1 VDPWKV
7 KIATRLTILLV
18 VLTVLVALIVGWF
31 AVDASTRSLYS
42 TLDGQ
47 INAVIQSGVG
57 HPDAALSDALN
68 VVQENSYNL
77 TLDVVDPSG
86 AVVQVNSPAFV
97 ALKKK
102 PTMENVH
109 ATLAKVG
116 VQSNLPG
123 FRLRSINVGGGDYLV
138 VAGSTNAISQ
148 QGRRLA
154 LDVALIGFI
163 VALVMLVLARQVM
176 RKDLRTMEHLIGFA
190 SAVARGDERGEI
202 PPSAGSRDVRELQ
215 AALATMVVALHER
228 IAIEARSVEAMQQF
242 VGDASHELRTPLT
255 VIKGYNEL
263 LTNPSINE
271 EQRARAVERVR
282 REIDRMDLLVADLL
296 LSAEVREAP
305 QHLNTR
311 VELSALVEAR
321 VDEFRNDHPER
332 EVRHELAS
340 GLAVRAREDLLDR
353 LLVNSFSNIV
363 RHTQR
368 EAAVRVTLR
377 RESSRAV
384 LTVEDAGGGLPEYG
398 VRPQRFHRFDQS
410 RSRETGGSGL
420 GMSIMADIAEGLGG
434 SMSTAQSSLGGLALT
449 FSFALES

>member
-1 VDPWKV
+1 
-7 KIATRLTILLV
+7 

-86 AVVQVNSPAFV
+86 AVVQVNSAAFV

-102 PTMENVH
+102 PTLANVH

-123 FRLRSINVGGGDYLV
+123 FRLRSIYVGGGDYLV

-163 VALVMLVLARQVM
+163 VALVMLVLARLMM

-202 PPSAGSRDVRELQ
+202 PSSAGSRDVRELQ

-271 EQRARAVERVR
+271 EQRARAVDRVR

-340 GLAVRAREDLLDR
+340 GLAVRGREDLLDR
-353 LLVNSFSNIV
+353 LLVNAFSNIV

-368 EAAVRVTLR
+368 DTAVRVTLR

-398 VRPQRFHRFDQS
+398 VRPQRFRRFDQS

-434 SMSTAQSSLGGLALT
+434 SMSTAKSSLGGLALT

>member
-1 VDPWKV
+1 M
-7 KIATRLTILLV
+7 KIATRLTILLI
-18 VLTVLVALIVGWF
+18 VLTTMVAFTVGWF

-42 TLDGQ
+42 ALDAQ
-47 INAVIQSGVG
+47 INSVIRSGAG
-57 HPDAALSDALN
+57 DPNNALTNALN
-68 VVQENSYNL
+68 VVQENGYPL

-86 AVVQVNSPAFV
+86 AVVQVNTPDEP
-97 ALKKK
+97 LRKR
-102 PTMENVH
+102 PTRKNVH

-116 VQSNLPG
+116 TQSNLPG
-123 FRLRSINVGGGDYLV
+123 FQLRSIYVGGGDYLI
-138 VAGSTNAISQ
+138 VAGSTSAITQ

-154 LDVALIGFI
+154 LEVALAGFL
-163 VALVMLVLARQVM
+163 VALVMLFLARLVM
-176 RKDLRTMEHLIGFA
+176 RKDLRTMEHLIDFA
-190 SAVARGDERGEI
+190 SGVAGGDEHGQI

-215 AALATMVVALHER
+215 AALATMVIALHER

-311 VELSALVEAR
+311 VELSALVESR
-321 VDEFRNDHPER
+321 VEEFRNDHPER
-332 EVRHELAS
+332 VVTQETTDGLVVR
-340 GLAVRAREDLLDR
+340 GRDDLLDR
-353 LLVNSFSNIV
+353 LLVNSFSNVV
-363 RHTQR
+363 RHTPGDT
-368 EAAVRVTLR
+368 AVRVTLR
-377 RESSRAV
+377 REDSRAV
-384 LTVEDAGGGLPEYG
+384 LCVEDAGQGLPEYG
-398 VRPQRFHRFDQS
+398 VRPQRFRRFDQS

-434 SMSTAQSSLGGLALT
+434 SMSTSKSTLGGLALT
-449 FSFALES
+449 FTFALET

>member
-1 VDPWKV
+1 MDRGNV
-7 KIATRLTILLV
+7 KIATRLTILLI
-18 VLTVLVALIVGWF
+18 VLTTMVAFTVGWF

-42 TLDGQ
+42 ALDAQ
-47 INAVIQSGVG
+47 INSVIRSGAG
-57 HPDAALSDALN
+57 DPNNALTNALN
-68 VVQENSYNL
+68 VVQENGYPL

-86 AVVQVNSPAFV
+86 AVVQVNTPDEP
-97 ALKKK
+97 LRKR
-102 PTMENVH
+102 PTRQNVH

-116 VQSNLPG
+116 TQSNLPG
-123 FRLRSINVGGGDYLV
+123 FQLRSIYVGGGDYLI
-138 VAGSTNAISQ
+138 VAGSTSAITQ

-154 LDVALIGFI
+154 LEVALAGFL
-163 VALVMLVLARQVM
+163 VAVVMLVLARLVM
-176 RKDLRTMEHLIGFA
+176 RKDLRTMEHLIDFA
-190 SAVARGDERGEI
+190 SGVAGGDERGQI

-311 VELSALVEAR
+311 VELSALVESR
-321 VDEFRNDHPER
+321 VEEFRNDHPER
-332 EVRHELAS
+332 VVTQETTDGLVVR
-340 GLAVRAREDLLDR
+340 GRDDLLDR
-353 LLVNSFSNIV
+353 LLVNSFSNVV
-363 RHTQR
+363 RHTPGDT
-368 EAAVRVTLR
+368 AVRVTLR
-377 RESSRAV
+377 REDSRAV
-384 LTVEDAGGGLPEYG
+384 LCVEDAGQGLPEYG
-398 VRPQRFHRFDQS
+398 VRPQRFRRFDQS

-434 SMSTAQSSLGGLALT
+434 SMSTSKSTLGGLALT
-449 FSFALES
+449 FTFALET

>member
-1 VDPWKV
+1 
-7 KIATRLTILLV
+7 
-18 VLTVLVALIVGWF
+18 
-31 AVDASTRSLYS
+31 
-42 TLDGQ
+42 
-47 INAVIQSGVG
+47 
-57 HPDAALSDALN
+57 
-68 VVQENSYNL
+68 
-77 TLDVVDPSG
+77 
-86 AVVQVNSPAFV
+86 
-97 ALKKK
+97 
-102 PTMENVH
+102 
-109 ATLAKVG
+109 VG

-123 FRLRSINVGGGDYLV
+123 FRIRSIYVGGGDYLV
-138 VAGSTNAISQ
+138 VAGSTSAIAQ

-163 VALVMLVLARQVM
+163 VALVMLVLARLVM
-176 RKDLRTMEHLIGFA
+176 RKDLRTMENLIGFA
-190 SAVARGDERGEI
+190 SEVARGDERGEI

-228 IAIEARSVEAMQQF
+228 IAIEARSVEVMQQF

-263 LTNPSINE
+263 LTNPSIND

-311 VELSALVEAR
+311 VELSALVESR

-332 EVRHELAS
+332 DVSSELAS
-340 GLAVRAREDLLDR
+340 GLAVRGREDLLER

-363 RHTQR
+363 RHTQSD
-368 EAAVRVTLR
+368 AAVRVTLR
-377 RESSRAV
+377 RDGSRAV
-384 LTVEDAGGGLPEYG
+384 LVVEDAGGGLPEYG
-398 VRPQRFHRFDQS
+398 VRPQRFRRFDQS

-420 GMSIMADIAEGLGG
+420 GMSIMADIADGLGG
-434 SMSTAQSSLGGLALT
+434 SMATSASSLGGLALT
-449 FSFALES
+449 FNFALES

>member
-1 VDPWKV
+1 M
-7 KIATRLTILLV
+7 KIASRLTILLV
-18 VLTVLVALIVGWF
+18 VLTVLVALSVGWF

-42 TLDGQ
+42 SLDQQ
-47 INAVIQSGVG
+47 INAVILSGVG

-68 VVQENSYNL
+68 VVQENSYDL

-86 AVVQVNSPAFV
+86 AVVQVNSPAFI

-102 PTMENVH
+102 PTLANVH
-109 ATLAKVG
+109 ATLAKVS

-123 FRLRSINVGGGDYLV
+123 FRIRSLYVGGGDYLV
-138 VAGSTNAISQ
+138 VAGSTSAISQ

-154 LDVALIGFI
+154 LDVALIGFV
-163 VALVMLVLARQVM
+163 VALVMLVLARLVM

-190 SAVARGDERGEI
+190 SGVARGDDIGDV

-263 LTNPSINE
+263 LTNPSIND

-305 QHLNTR
+305 THLNTR
-311 VELSALVEAR
+311 VELSELVGSRIE
-321 VDEFRNDHPER
+321 EFHNDHPER
-332 EVRHELAS
+332 DLSHEVAS
-340 GLAVRAREDLLDR
+340 GLAVRGREDLLER
-353 LLVNSFSNIV
+353 LLVNALSNIV
-363 RHTQR
+363 RHTQSD
-368 EAAVRVTLR
+368 AAVRVTLR
-377 RESSRAV
+377 REASRAV

-398 VRPQRFHRFDQS
+398 VRPQRFRRFDQS

-420 GMSIMADIAEGLGG
+420 GMSIMSDIAEGLGG
-434 SMSTAQSSLGGLALT
+434 SMTTSKSSLGGLALT
-449 FSFALES
+449 FSFALEP